1 MSVSFEITT
10 APIYRTFTVDESSA
24 IHNIEIDQ
32 DLVEIIFQSNHE
44 KAYLF
49 KATSRYVVYLTEIIK
64 SPDLLGFSLGS
75 VIAKGRKVGDL
86 QYIEEGGY

>member
-1 MSVSFEITT
+1 MSVSFEITN
-10 APIYRTFTVDESSA
+10 APIFRTFSIDDSSA
-24 IHNIEIDQ
+24 IRSIEIDKDQ
-32 DLVEIIFQSNHE
+32 VEIVFQSNHE

-49 KATSRYVVYLTEIIK
+49 KATSRYVVYLTEILK

-86 QYIEEGGY
+86 QIIEFPED